1 MAQILLNRTLS
12 YSKNFS
18 ITKNQS
24 TLLIKSSQIIYKP
37 IIIRSIQ
44 SCSCQ
49 TPNHT
54 NHMNHTKLTKTVSED
69 YVNESYDSGGKILRD
84 FINTIEIKIY
94 ENNARLIGEPITIE
108 FCNDN
113 DRCGEF
119 NQFHFNGKY
128 VISVFGKDIKE
139 YFISHFPNS
148 KITFAESIYTNSI
161 TITNYLNRDII
172 LKKAGIGICDY

>member
-44 SCSCQ
+44 SCSWQ

-54 NHMNHTKLTKTVSED
+54 NHTV
-69 YVNESYDSGGKILRD
+69 I
-84 FINTIEIKIY
+84 IKI
-94 ENNARLIGEPITIE
+94 
-108 FCNDN
+108 F
-113 DRCGEF
+113 
-119 NQFHFNGKY
+119 
-128 VISVFGKDIKE
+128 
-139 YFISHFPNS
+139 
-148 KITFAESIYTNSI
+148 
-161 TITNYLNRDII
+161 
-172 LKKAGIGICDY
+172 